1 MSDHADPTRPARG
14 SVSTLAERLRAV
26 RQRQFVGRF
35 EERDLFEAAFGA
47 AELPFAVLHLHGPG
61 GVGKTTLL
69 SEFERIAAQAQALAV
84 RLDARNIDASP
95 EGFVFALALGL
106 GLELGEARPIGAEA
120 PRLSPQEALLERVLE
135 PFNARE
141 TRCLLMLDTFELLSP
156 LDGWLR
162 EQFLPR
168 LGANT
173 LVVFSGRRAPSV
185 AWRSDPGWT
194 DLVRTVALRN
204 LSPNDA
210 RDYLH
215 RRGVPPE
222 QHEAVLGFT
231 HGHPLALS
239 LVADTFSQRASPGA
253 GFDAKLDLEPDVV
266 KTLLERFLEQV
277 PGPAHR
283 AALEACA
290 LVRLTTETLLAV
302 MLEVEDAREL
312 FEWLRGLSFVES
324 GPLGVFPHDLAREAI
339 CHDLRWRNPDWNR
352 ELHRRARGY
361 YTERL
366 QKTRGLEQQRLL
378 MDDVYLH
385 RENPMVKPFLKWGEF
400 GSVYGETAR
409 PGDHA
414 LLTEMVRAHQG
425 ETEAKAAAH
434 WFARQPHNLTIY
446 RDTGRAP
453 AGLLLKLDLHEASAE
468 DLEADPVAGRAW
480 SFAQRQG
487 QVRDGESVLMYR
499 LWMAREGHQAVSP
512 TQSLIFIHV
521 VQGYFSAPRLSWSF
535 FPCLDTDFYRPALT
549 YMDLHELPVEYEV
562 IDFPGGARRF
572 GVFGRDWRARG
583 IAGWLEM
590 LGERELATEPIE
602 ASIPLTQAAPIAVLS
617 KPEFEEAVRNALRE
631 YNRPTQLARNPLV
644 RSRLVTDRAG
654 ESQADAQTLRRVILD
669 AAQTLSL
676 NPRDEKL
683 YRALE
688 ATYFEPAMT
697 QELAAERLELPFST
711 FRRHL
716 TAGVA
721 RLTETLWSW
730 ELQG

>member
-1 MSDHADPTRPARG
+1 MSRNTDSITSSPTGVP
-14 SVSTLAERLRAV
+14 TLAERLHAA
-26 RQRQFVGRF
+26 RQRQFVGRL
-35 EERDLFEAAFGA
+35 EECQGFEAALRA
-47 AELPFAVLHLHGPG
+47 PELPYAVLHIYGPG

-69 SEFERIAAQAQALAV
+69 SAFERSALAAGIGVV
-84 RLDARNIDASP
+84 RLDARNIEASP
-95 EGFVFALALGL
+95 EGFLFAVSLTL
-106 GLELGEARPIGAEA
+106 GLEPGQSPIPALG
-120 PRLSPQEALLERVLE
+120 
-135 PFNARE
+135 ARE
-141 TRCLLMLDTFELLSP
+141 SRQVLMIDTFELLSP
-156 LDGWLR
+156 LDGWMR
-162 EQFLPR
+162 EHFLPQ
-168 LGANT
+168 LGAET
-173 LVVFSGRRAPSV
+173 LVVLSGRRPPSQG
-185 AWRSDPGWT
+185 WRADPGWA
-194 DLVRTVALRN
+194 DLVRAVPLRN
-204 LSPNDA
+204 LQPDESA
-210 RDYLH
+210 EYLR
-215 RRGVPPE
+215 RRGLPSD
-222 QHEAVLGFT
+222 QHAAVLEFT

-239 LVADTFSQRASPGA
+239 LVADTFSQRANPGA
-253 GFDAKLDLEPDVV
+253 TFDARLDLEPDVV

-290 LVRLTTETLLAV
+290 LVRLTTEALLAV

-361 YTERL
+361 YTSRL

-400 GSVYGETAR
+400 GSVYGETAKTS
-409 PGDHA
+409 DHA
-414 LLTEMVRAHQG
+414 ALIEIVRTHQG
-425 ETEAKAAAH
+425 ETEARAAAH
-434 WFARQPHNLTIY
+434 WFARQPQNLTIY
-446 RDTGRAP
+446 RDAGRQP
-453 AGLLLKLDLHEASAE
+453 AGLLLKIDLHEATPD
-468 DLEADPVAGRAW
+468 DLEADPIAARAW

-487 QVRDGESVLMYR
+487 QARDGEPVLLFR
-499 LWMAREGHQAVSP
+499 LWMAREGHQSVTP
-512 TQSLIFIHV
+512 TQSLIFIQV
-521 VQGYFSAPRLSWSF
+521 VQAYLSTPRLSWSF
-535 FPCLDTDFYRPALT
+535 FPCIDMDFWRPALT
-549 YMDLHELPVEYEV
+549 YMDLQQLPVEYEV
-562 IDFPGGARRF
+562 SDFPGGARRF
-572 GVFGRDWRARG
+572 GVFGRDWRAMG

-590 LGERELATEPIE
+590 LGERELATEPMA
-602 ASIPLTQAAPIAVLS
+602 ASVPPMQAAPIAVLS

-644 RSRLVTDRAG
+644 RSRLVAERSDPAR
-654 ESQADAQTLRRVILD
+654 QADAQTLRRVMLE

-721 RLTETLWSW
+721 RLADTLWSW